1 MIREKSSVALAL
13 VLTAFVFDGV
23 NADDWPQ
30 WLGKNRDS
38 RWCEEGI
45 VDRFPQKGLRVKWSE
60 TVGMGYSGPIV
71 AEGKVVVTDYVRSSG
86 EITNAPS
93 QRDRLEGVER
103 VLCFDSLTGKL
114 IWKHVDQRQ
123 YEISYPGGP
132 RCTPTIDGDKV
143 YTLGAEGHLL
153 CLEMESGE
161 TVWEKDLKNEYKTES
176 PIWGFAAHPL
186 VDGNSVYCVVGGE
199 GSVAVALNKH
209 TGDEIW
215 RALSAADPGYCP
227 PTIIQHA
234 GVRQLLIWHTT
245 ALNGLD
251 PNTGKIYWSVPLQ
264 PSYGMSIAA
273 PRKSG
278 NLLFASGIGH
288 VGAMLKLND
297 DEPDAEILWH
307 GTANSAVYSSNTTP
321 ILQEPMIY
329 GVDCSSGAMVA
340 ARLEDGKREWE
351 TFQPTT
357 GGRRASHGTAFLVQ
371 HADRFFLFSETGHL
385 ILAKMS
391 PAGYEELDRFHVLE
405 PTNSIFGRNVVW
417 SHPAFA
423 EKCMFARN
431 DELLTC
437 VDLSA
442 DQ

>member
-13 VLTAFVFDGV
+13 VLTAFVLDGV

-60 TVGMGYSGPIV
+60 TVGMGYSGPVV
-71 AEGKVVVTDYVRSSG
+71 AEGKVVVTDYVLSSG
-86 EITNAPS
+86 EITNAPTR
-93 QRDRLEGVER
+93 RDQVDGLER
-103 VLCFDSLTGKL
+103 VLCFDSRTGKL
-114 IWKHVDQRQ
+114 IWKHVDQRH

-153 CLEMESGE
+153 CLEIESGE
-161 TVWEKDLKNEYKTES
+161 VVWKKDLKNAYKTES
-176 PIWGFAAHPL
+176 PVWGFAAHPL

-199 GSVAVALNKH
+199 GSIAVAFNKH
-209 TGDEIW
+209 TGHEIW
-215 RALSAADPGYCP
+215 RALSAEDPGYCP
-227 PTIIQHA
+227 PTIIHHA
-234 GVRQLLIWHTT
+234 GVRQLLIWHPT

-251 PNTGKIYWSVPLQ
+251 PNTGKIFWSVPLQ

-297 DEPDAEILWH
+297 DEPDAEILWR

-321 ILQEPMIY
+321 ILHEQMIY
-329 GVDCSSGAMVA
+329 GVDCNSGALVG
-340 ARLEDGKREWE
+340 ARIEDGKRVWE

-357 GGRRASHGTAFLVQ
+357 GDRRASHGTAFLVQ

-385 ILAKMS
+385 IVAKMS
-391 PAGYEELDRFHVLE
+391 SAGYEELDRFQVLE
-405 PTNSIFGRNVVW
+405 PTNPIFGRNVVW

-431 DELLTC
+431 DKLLTC